1 VGSHGS
7 RDSKIREV
15 SAGGI
20 KATISSA
27 SSGLRV
33 LHRAACIN
41 RETSVTSDEGGAPHT
56 MQSNFITVMGA
67 TGNTGKK
74 ITEALLKTGEKVR
87 ALGRSEEKLAE
98 LKKAGAEVLAGDTN
112 DATFLTKAFR
122 GADAVY
128 TLLPTDPRA
137 PDFRAE
143 QDRQGEAV
151 VKAIRESGVRY
162 LVALSSVGADLSE
175 ATGVIAGLHA
185 QEERLKKI
193 KGINVLLLRPVSFFE
208 NFYASLAL
216 IKQEG
221 INGDSVEADLAIPM
235 VATRD
240 IADAAAKAL
249 KARDWK
255 GVVVRELLG
264 PRDLSY
270 AEATRIIGEKIG
282 KPDLKYVQLS
292 YTDEANALVQ
302 AGFSQSFANLYVE
315 MTRGFNEGTVKP
327 RRTAENTTTTRFEDF
342 ADELEQAHAMM

>member
-1 VGSHGS
+1 
-7 RDSKIREV
+7 
-15 SAGGI
+15 
-20 KATISSA
+20 
-27 SSGLRV
+27 V
-33 LHRAACIN
+33 LHGAACRN
-41 RETSVTSDEGGAPHT
+41 REMSVTSDEGEALRI

-67 TGNTGKK
+67 TGHTGKK
-74 ITEALLKTGEKVR
+74 ITEALLKAGENVR

-112 DATFLTKAFR
+112 YAAFLTKAFR

-143 QDRQGEAV
+143 QDRQGEAI

-162 LVALSSVGADLSE
+162 VVALSSVGTDLSE
-175 ATGVIAGLHA
+175 GTRVIAGLHA
-185 QEERLKKI
+185 EEERLKKI
-193 KGINVLLLRPVSFFE
+193 KGVNVLLLRPVSFFE
-208 NFYASLAL
+208 NFYTSLAL
-216 IKQEG
+216 IRQEG
-221 INGDSVEADLAIPM
+221 INGDSVAADLAIPM

-240 IADAAAKAL
+240 IADIAARAL
-249 KARDWK
+249 KARDWN

-282 KPDLKYVQLS
+282 KPDLKYVQFS
-292 YTDEANALVQ
+292 YDDQANALVQ
-302 AGFSQSFANLYVE
+302 AGFSESFANLYVE

-327 RRTAENTTTTRFEDF
+327 RGRTAENTTRTRFEDF
-342 ADELEQAHAMM
+342 ADELAQAYAMM